1 MPKRL
6 KIFFDGG
13 CRPNPGRMEAAV
25 VARGVT
31 HFFDDLGNGT
41 NNDAEWLALIAAL
54 RLAQKLGVTE
64 FVLLGDSAVVIAQAN
79 RVQKCRTSAL
89 QAHLDAFEAIGGLRP
104 ARIRRIARSQN
115 LAGIALDQRR
125 NATGLADVA

>member
-1 MPKRL
+1 MPTPRL

-31 HFFDDLGNGT
+31 HLFADLGHGT

-54 RLAQKLGVTE
+54 RLAQDLGVE
-64 FVLLGDSAVVIAQAN
+64 DFVLLGDAATVIHQATGAW
-79 RVQKCRTSAL
+79 KCRSPAL
-89 QAHLDAFEAIGGLRP
+89 QAHLATFVAMGGIRP
-104 ARIRRIARSQN
+104 AQIRKIARSQN
-115 LAGIALDQRR
+115 LAGIALEKARK
-125 NATGLADVA
+125 